1 MQTVLITGASSGI
14 GKAFA
19 YEYAKRGYNLIITS
33 RREELLDSIAEELT
47 DKYKIE
53 CIVIP
58 QDLSE
63 AHSAEKL
70 VSEINSRNLMVDILV
85 NNAGFATKGLFS
97 SVDYDKQ
104 HREIN
109 LNVLSLTEL
118 TYLLIGEMAERN
130 SGTVIN
136 IASVS
141 GFNPIPYN
149 AVYSATKA
157 YVLSFSQSI
166 NYEYKDRGVYV
177 LAVCPQATNTHFF
190 DSFNKMKGKMRE
202 PEDVV
207 NSTFKAIRKKKSICT
222 DGRLS
227 VMQSLMPHFLSRKMC
242 VSILGRIGKSIW
254 GKTV

>member
-19 YEYAKRGYNLIITS
+19 CEYAKRGYNLIITS

-97 SVDYDKQ
+97 SADRAY
-104 HREIN
+104 I
-109 LNVLSLTEL
+109 
-118 TYLLIGEMAERN
+118 
-130 SGTVIN
+130 
-136 IASVS
+136 
-141 GFNPIPYN
+141 
-149 AVYSATKA
+149 SA
-157 YVLSFSQSI
+157 Y
-166 NYEYKDRGVYV
+166 RGNGG
-177 LAVCPQATNTHFF
+177 A
-190 DSFNKMKGKMRE
+190 K
-202 PEDVV
+202 
-207 NSTFKAIRKKKSICT
+207 
-222 DGRLS
+222 
-227 VMQSLMPHFLSRKMC
+227 
-242 VSILGRIGKSIW
+242 
-254 GKTV
+254 